1 MSESEIQIVSD
12 ELDANETAAATQVN
26 VSSHLAKK
34 IWAVTP
40 NDVSMGLVKAPE
52 PSDPHFGTFFGLVS
66 GIGCENKETA
76 TNDNAFTYVSEV
88 ERALYG
94 DPTGY
99 PENGSHNYFKA
110 AENYS
115 LFGENFLDFSKDT
128 ASCLTGLEPMG
139 GYQQP
144 QREPHQQQQHRPP
157 NTDNNI
163 NQNMNNNH
171 SHINNN
177 INNNINNSSNNSQM
191 NNNNHNNNN
200 NRNSV
205 KNFNE
210 IPFPQ
215 FYKQMHYQQ
224 QPQPQLNPSHNQ
236 NHIHLPQKPQ
246 HGAPPPQQQ
255 QHQQHQQQQ
264 QQHRLGATPSVGDLV
279 GLGGQFNPKD
289 LALSQLC
296 QQFMAC
302 NLRPNQQHHQQHPQQ
317 QHPQQK
323 LYPQQQQAYQQQHQT
338 PTSAAAAAAMLY
350 KNLDLQQQVQ
360 LIQLQQLHQQ
370 QQQQQQQSRFPRP
383 IFGRNFGQ
391 PTPPTGNESAG
402 THK

>member
-128 ASCLTGLEPMG
+128 ASCLTGLEPM
-139 GYQQP
+139 
-144 QREPHQQQQHRPP
+144 
-157 NTDNNI
+157 
-163 NQNMNNNH
+163 
-171 SHINNN
+171 
-177 INNNINNSSNNSQM
+177 
-191 NNNNHNNNN
+191 
-200 NRNSV
+200 
-205 KNFNE
+205 
-210 IPFPQ
+210 